1 MTAPE
6 KTTVT
11 AAMYTEF
18 FDQARVASGFVSAL
32 LKEKGYDAGQLER
45 LDWKAYKET
54 QYNKL
59 AEIIRESLD
68 MEYIYQ
74 ILGKGTRMP

>member
-1 MTAPE
+1 LCRI
-6 KTTVT
+6 
-11 AAMYTEF
+11 
-18 FDQARVASGFVSAL
+18 RVCFGTF
-32 LKEKGYDAGQLER
+32 KRKGYDAGQLER

>member
-1 MTAPE
+1 MGHGTNAV
-6 KTTVT
+6 KI
-11 AAMYTEF
+11 
-18 FDQARVASGFVSAL
+18 QN
-32 LKEKGYDAGQLER
+32 GQLER

>member
-1 MTAPE
+1 MD
-6 KTTVT
+6 KIL
-11 AAMYTEF
+11 F
-18 FDQARVASGFVSAL
+18 FDIDGTLGQHGVITESNLKALHL